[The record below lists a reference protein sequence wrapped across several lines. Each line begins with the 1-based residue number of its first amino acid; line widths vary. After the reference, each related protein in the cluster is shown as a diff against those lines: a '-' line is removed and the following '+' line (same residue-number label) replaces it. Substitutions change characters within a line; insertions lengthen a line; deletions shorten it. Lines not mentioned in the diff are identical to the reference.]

1 MSCRT
6 PSIHRQIWYLTKLK
20 EKRAS
25 TIISLGGSFDY
36 LECGLIINLLLRG
49 LLIEYLI
56 EAERLLCHGGVL
68 RVLTAMRVPECH
80 LLERPVELEDGTAP
94 VLELLPEE
102 GPTSY
107 DDFNALCCH

>member
-1 MSCRT
+1 MVPKR
-6 PSIHRQIWYLTKLK
+6 IK

-25 TIISLGGSFDY
+25 TIIALSGSFDY
-36 LECGLIINLLLRG
+36 LECGFIINLLLGG
-49 LLIEYLI
+49 LLIEDLI
-56 EAERLLCHGGVL
+56 EAECLLCQRGVL
-68 RVLTAMRVPECH
+68 RVLTAMGVPECH

-102 GPTSY
+102 RPTSY